1 MATKIKTWEIIDGV
15 LKEIEVSMIEAS
27 KKEEHL
33 EKWIK
38 TNPTILREDILIIGE
53 QVPTKAGPLDFL
65 GHDDSEN
72 LVIVELKRDRLPR
85 EVIVQAIDYASAV
98 ATLDMEKLSG
108 VCLEYSGQA
117 LEDYVLERF
126 EGIQLEDLLINKAQR
141 LLLVGFSIEESLGR
155 MIRMAI
161 FKL

>member
-1 MATKIKTWEIIDGV
+1 MKRAMLIWQKIKTREIIDGV

-65 GHDDSEN
+65 GMT
-72 LVIVELKRDRLPR
+72 IR
-85 EVIVQAIDYASAV
+85 EI
-98 ATLDMEKLSG
+98 L
-108 VCLEYSGQA
+108 
-117 LEDYVLERF
+117 
-126 EGIQLEDLLINKAQR
+126 
-141 LLLVGFSIEESLGR
+141 
-155 MIRMAI
+155 
-161 FKL
+161 